1 MEQPFFGRP
10 MTNSS
15 VSLQTCPTALRISPV
30 VASAAEEA
38 CTVIRQSITYCCALD
53 HHHDTTI
60 LNAWLANKTPENLA
74 AWITAPGAMAWAAYR
89 EEAMVGFSL
98 LTRATLAL
106 CYVVPEALHQ
116 GVGHALLREAEA
128 HARQSRLAALGL
140 ESTRTAEAFYRRNG
154 YEPAGA
160 VQSWAGLQA
169 QPMRKV
175 F

>member
-1 MEQPFFGRP
+1 
-10 MTNSS
+10 MTASGEAPHAPC
-15 VSLQTCPTALRISPV
+15 VVPV
-30 VASAAEEA
+30 GCDAAQAA
-38 CTVIRQSITYCCALD
+38 CTVVRQSITHCCALD

-74 AWITAPGAMAWAAYR
+74 AWITAPDATAWAAYCG
-89 EEAMVGFSL
+89 EAMVGFAL
-98 LTRATLAL
+98 LTRTTLAL
-106 CYVVPEALHQ
+106 CYAVPEALHQ
-116 GVGHALLREAEA
+116 GVGRALLREAEA
-128 HARQSRLAALGL
+128 RARELGLAALEL

>member
-1 MEQPFFGRP
+1 MIAGSAVPQG
-10 MTNSS
+10 T
-15 VSLQTCPTALRISPV
+15 QIIPV
-30 VASAAEEA
+30 GPEAAEAA
-38 CTVIRQSITYCCALD
+38 CTVIRQSITHCCVLD
-53 HHHDTTI
+53 HANDPAI
-60 LNAWLANKTPENLA
+60 LTAWLANKTPENLA
-74 AWITAPGAMAWAAYR
+74 AWMSAPGAVAWGAYR
-89 EEAMVGFSL
+89 GDTMVGSAL

-128 HARQSRLAALGL
+128 HARQSGLAALGL

>member
-1 MEQPFFGRP
+1 
-10 MTNSS
+10 MTASGEA
-15 VSLQTCPTALRISPV
+15 PHALCVVPV
-30 VASAAEEA
+30 GCDAAQAA
-38 CTVIRQSITYCCALD
+38 CTVVRQSITHCCAPD
-53 HHHDTTI
+53 HGSDPTI
-60 LNAWLANKTPENLA
+60 LAAWLANKTPENVA
-74 AWITAPGAMAWAAYR
+74 AWITAPDATAWAAYCG
-89 EEAMVGFSL
+89 EAMVGFAL
-98 LTRATLAL
+98 LTRTTLAL

-116 GVGHALLREAEA
+116 GVGRALLREAEA
-128 HARQSRLAALGL
+128 RARELGLAALEL